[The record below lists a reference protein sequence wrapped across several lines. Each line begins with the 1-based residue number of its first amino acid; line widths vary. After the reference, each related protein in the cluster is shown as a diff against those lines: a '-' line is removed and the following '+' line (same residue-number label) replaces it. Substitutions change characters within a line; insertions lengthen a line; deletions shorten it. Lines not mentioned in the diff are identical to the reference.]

1 MSKLPPTIEEQITNA
16 MITETSS
23 AEVLTLLEKLEASIE
38 QHDRAA
44 AAAHDSAMKLTSDP
58 DESEKVWRSAELKRD
73 RLKGALPRLEARYG
87 ALKDAEELG
96 AWRLRYFAVKSDCTA
111 LAKEFHERIP
121 KLFGEIVDLFERM
134 GEVDRSINQINSTA
148 PDGAHERLL
157 STELTAR
164 NRQGLGGSKSIV
176 ATTQLPDLSDPNKL
190 LWPPPKPNVAAAM
203 SFVPAF
209 DKKYS
214 PRWWEANE
222 EIDQRRR
229 QLQEQRIKQEEEEK
243 VAAQQDY
250 HARVAGWTKQ

>member
-1 MSKLPPTIEEQITNA
+1 M
-16 MITETSS
+16 
-23 AEVLTLLEKLEASIE
+23 
-38 QHDRAA
+38 
-44 AAAHDSAMKLTSDP
+44 
-58 DESEKVWRSAELKRD
+58 
-73 RLKGALPRLEARYG
+73 PRLEARYG
-87 ALKDAEELG
+87 ALKDAETGRVAL
-96 AWRLRYFAVKSDCTA
+96 AIFRRQVRLSSA

-209 DKKYS
+209 EKKFHRVGGKLMRKS
-214 PRWWEANE
+214 ISGAGNCKSNASNKRKKKKLQRNRITMPVLLDGRSNE
-222 EIDQRRR
+222 FSWNLSFIS
-229 QLQEQRIKQEEEEK
+229 
-243 VAAQQDY
+243 
-250 HARVAGWTKQ
+250 